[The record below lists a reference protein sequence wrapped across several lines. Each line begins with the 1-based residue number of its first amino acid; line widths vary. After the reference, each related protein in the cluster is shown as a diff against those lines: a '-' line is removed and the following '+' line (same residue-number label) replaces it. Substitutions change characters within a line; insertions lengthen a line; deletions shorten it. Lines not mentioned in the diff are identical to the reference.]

1 MIIIF
6 INNKD
11 IELIKYYLHSLV
23 DTNKFIIY
31 EINSLDQ
38 IREYFFNNLENIKN
52 NDYIF
57 VNIFNKI
64 FYENLK
70 LYFNI
75 NIYILNY
82 LDLTVN
88 ENKQKYI
95 NLHNKINFYLI
106 DYSLD
111 NLKNIILRDE
121 NKIYLPQK
129 FCFNNILS
137 NIDENIINEK
147 KSNFFKILEKN
158 KNINND
164 FGFIVLRHINNSNSN
179 KLWITSILSIRRFY
193 NNTIYI
199 IDDNSDF
206 SLVTEDINYIKDCIL
221 IKSEYPKRGELLPYF
236 YLLKNNLFKKAVII
250 HDSTFI
256 NKYINFLNIK
266 DIKFIWHF
274 THEWDNCEKELQM
287 IDLLENNI
295 KLKDLYNEKD
305 KWLGCFGVQSVIDYD
320 FLNYI
325 QNKYNLFELLNYI
338 DSREKRMDL
347 ERIFS
352 LVCYSEINDDCN
364 EISLYGKIHH
374 FIHWGYTYDKYIDDY
389 DNNRIDHYDL
399 IKVWSGR

>member
-82 LDLTVN
+82 LDLNIN

-95 NLHNKINFYLI
+95 NLSNKINFYLI

-121 NKIYLPQK
+121 NKIYLPQN
-129 FCFNNILS
+129 FVL
-137 NIDENIINEK
+137 II
-147 KSNFFKILEKN
+147 F
-158 KNINND
+158 
-164 FGFIVLRHINNSNSN
+164 
-179 KLWITSILSIRRFY
+179 
-193 NNTIYI
+193 
-199 IDDNSDF
+199 
-206 SLVTEDINYIKDCIL
+206 
-221 IKSEYPKRGELLPYF
+221 
-236 YLLKNNLFKKAVII
+236 
-250 HDSTFI
+250 
-256 NKYINFLNIK
+256 
-266 DIKFIWHF
+266 
-274 THEWDNCEKELQM
+274 
-287 IDLLENNI
+287 
-295 KLKDLYNEKD
+295 
-305 KWLGCFGVQSVIDYD
+305 
-320 FLNYI
+320 
-325 QNKYNLFELLNYI
+325 
-338 DSREKRMDL
+338 
-347 ERIFS
+347 
-352 LVCYSEINDDCN
+352 
-364 EISLYGKIHH
+364 
-374 FIHWGYTYDKYIDDY
+374 
-389 DNNRIDHYDL
+389 
-399 IKVWSGR
+399 